1 MYHDAIMSEGTLG
14 ALMQLAGL
22 ILKQD
27 GGVKASERKYVI
39 NLLEK
44 WLQSGSIEN
53 YLEIFDKYAGPVSA
67 GRGEKDQK
75 PINVKDSVQIFEIC
89 RKVVRVFDQEKKV
102 TGIIRFYE
110 MVYSDGHITPQR
122 REVMHTIAKLLNISR
137 EEVESIEKF
146 VGGHSPEEFE
156 DPFILTLCGGEG
168 QCRIG
173 KQLTISGYEG
183 FNIAFLRKES
193 VETYFVKYISDQPL
207 FLNGLPIDPMF
218 IYVLGRGSTLKS
230 LNGDV
235 IYYSDVRAWFLA
247 GTAYKLSYVVENLS
261 YEFSDGVKAIDDI
274 SFSVDEGKLV
284 GIMGASGSGKTTLL
298 NLLCGVQKPS
308 AGRVKV
314 NGIELYGEKGM
325 NNQLKGVMGYVPQND
340 MLIEDLTVYE
350 NLYYAARQSL
360 ADLSEEKIVSE
371 VNRILSGLG
380 LLEKKDLK
388 VGSSYN
394 KVISGGERK
403 RLNIA
408 ISLIREPSIMFLD
421 EPTSGLSSRDS
432 ELLIRVLRYLAL
444 KGKLIFSVIHQPSSE
459 IFKMFDKVIILDQG
473 GSMAYFGNPIDAVV
487 YFRTLDSQINASQ
500 GECPTCGNVTPEAI
514 FEIIE
519 AQKIDGF
526 GQYTEERKVSPQ
538 EWSQAFRR
546 YHKMKS
552 VTDVKELPHNN
563 LKIPTIFEQMKIHF
577 ERNIKTKIANTQ
589 YLVITLLEAPILGL
603 LLPFLIKYIA
613 DPDSSRY
620 IFAENENI
628 PVYIFMTVIVAIF
641 LGMIISAEEIF
652 KDRNILRRER
662 YLNLSRGSYLSSKIL
677 ILAIISA
684 VQAFLFVITANFVL
698 ELHGLFLEY
707 WLAYFVTSLAAN
719 MLGLIISSGFNSVIT
734 IYLVIPLLIIP
745 MMVLSGAMFPYDKL
759 NRKISHV
766 DKVPLIAE
774 FIPTKWTYE
783 ALMVAQF
790 KNNRYSR
797 IVYNIEGDTH
807 YDLQKK
813 ISNADFNSVYRIPEL
828 KKALETCR
836 LAYIDKKEGEERSY
850 VTTVEPLMKLLV
862 NEIGVMEQ
870 YDFIPT
876 FDWKE
881 FLSPE
886 EFNTEV
892 AGITLTYLNE
902 AYDLFRNYSNK
913 ISDARDSFYMLNR
926 DKVDYY
932 QERYFNYKLEEVV
945 TKYYEKNKLLV
956 HDNSIVQNVDPIYLD
971 PPIKRGPHFSAHLYA
986 PNKYFFG
993 LKIDTFTFNLVF
1005 VLFVNI
1011 ILAFVLH
1018 FDLFAKAVRFFE
1030 IKRMRKNFTGHW
1042 FTIFLGIFAKHKDK
1056 IHI

>member
-1 MYHDAIMSEGTLG
+1 
-14 ALMQLAGL
+14 
-22 ILKQD
+22 
-27 GGVKASERKYVI
+27 
-39 NLLEK
+39 
-44 WLQSGSIEN
+44 
-53 YLEIFDKYAGPVSA
+53 
-67 GRGEKDQK
+67 
-75 PINVKDSVQIFEIC
+75 
-89 RKVVRVFDQEKKV
+89 
-102 TGIIRFYE
+102 
-110 MVYSDGHITPQR
+110 
-122 REVMHTIAKLLNISR
+122 
-137 EEVESIEKF
+137 
-146 VGGHSPEEFE
+146 
-156 DPFILTLCGGEG
+156 
-168 QCRIG
+168 
-173 KQLTISGYEG
+173 
-183 FNIAFLRKES
+183 
-193 VETYFVKYISDQPL
+193 
-207 FLNGLPIDPMF
+207 
-218 IYVLGRGSTLKS
+218 
-230 LNGDV
+230 
-235 IYYSDVRAWFLA
+235 
-247 GTAYKLSYVVENLS
+247 
-261 YEFSDGVKAIDDI
+261 
-274 SFSVDEGKLV
+274 
-284 GIMGASGSGKTTLL
+284 
-298 NLLCGVQKPS
+298 
-308 AGRVKV
+308 
-314 NGIELYGEKGM
+314 
-325 NNQLKGVMGYVPQND
+325 
-340 MLIEDLTVYE
+340 
-350 NLYYAARQSL
+350 
-360 ADLSEEKIVSE
+360 
-371 VNRILSGLG
+371 
-380 LLEKKDLK
+380 
-388 VGSSYN
+388 
-394 KVISGGERK
+394 
-403 RLNIA
+403 
-408 ISLIREPSIMFLD
+408 
-421 EPTSGLSSRDS
+421 
-432 ELLIRVLRYLAL
+432 
-444 KGKLIFSVIHQPSSE
+444 
-459 IFKMFDKVIILDQG
+459 
-473 GSMAYFGNPIDAVV
+473 
-487 YFRTLDSQINASQ
+487 
-500 GECPTCGNVTPEAI
+500 
-514 FEIIE
+514 
-519 AQKIDGF
+519 
-526 GQYTEERKVSPQ
+526 
-538 EWSQAFRR
+538 
-546 YHKMKS
+546 MKS

-684 VQAFLFVITANFVL
+684 VQALLFVITANFVL
-698 ELHGLFLEY
+698 ELHGLFSEY
-707 WLAYFVTSLAAN
+707 WSAYFVTSLAAN
-719 MLGLIISSGFNSVIT
+719 ILGLIISSGFNSVMT

-797 IVYNIEGDTH
+797 IVYNTEGDTH